1 MDKPNYK
8 ILVIDDNP
16 MIHKDFRK
24 IFTKNTHKRNRMDS
38 LDELFL
44 EEEEIVNPLGHIQID
59 SCYSG
64 QEGLLLIQKSIDN
77 NEPYSV
83 AFVDIRMPPG
93 WDGIETVSR
102 IFDIEPNIQIIIC
115 SAYSDYSWE
124 NMLVEVQHKGRWLL
138 LKKPIDITEVRQMTL
153 ALCEKWLLQ
162 LDMKGQIEKK
172 TRLLREANKK
182 LELQVKKLISAKEEI
197 KYLAYYDT
205 LTGLPNRFFFKEI
218 LEQSLLDTKRNNKF
232 LSVFFLDL
240 DDFKKINDTLGHTAG
255 DLLLKQVS
263 NRLSGFLRASDFVS
277 YHNNNPQNF
286 SMASARLGGDE
297 FTIIIKNINKPEEL
311 RNVANRIIN
320 VIGDPPYLIENNEIN
335 INTSIGISVYPR
347 DGTDSVTLIK
357 HADMAMYQA
366 KEHGKNKFNFFDKS
380 LHRIV
385 VEKIMLE
392 QGIRKG
398 LEKKEFFLEY
408 QPKVSISTNAIIGCE
423 ALLRWKHP
431 EKGILLPIQFIPVA
445 EESDL
450 ILKIDHWV
458 LREAC
463 TQIRK
468 WQDVTGF
475 NDIITSINISARLFN
490 DPDIVTIVS
499 DAIQNTGIHANS
511 LELEIT
517 ESMLLNTGETTIKR
531 LNDLRHLLNRG
542 VKISVDDFGIGYS
555 SLNYLG
561 KLPLDTLKIDHSFVD
576 RIGIDVNQT
585 SIIKAIINLSHELKL
600 NVIAEGVETQDQ
612 FAFLKKAGCDEIQG
626 YILAKPMSA
635 AKFIRFV
642 KNWRKSGG
650 QLSGKNNQSRDS

>member
-277 YHNNNPQNF
+277 HHNNNPQNF

-366 KEHGKNKFNFFDKS
+366 KEHGKNKFNFFDKY

-463 TQIRK
+463 AQIRK

-650 QLSGKNNQSRDS
+650 QISGKNNQSRDS